1 MKLLPGARRLA
12 VITGAAVLA
21 TALSGAA
28 TASAQDDPV
37 TVCGPEV
44 ELGAVVYKM
53 CSDVVHVG
61 ETTYTTQPFLEARN
75 RGLLPVDADFI
86 VQHWDPAA
94 SGWATD
100 GGGPKTIGSGS
111 TTHWF
116 GGPNH
121 WTCGIDAPER
131 GRLSTDDLGDGDWA
145 DVLTPAAC

>member
-1 MKLLPGARRLA
+1 MKLLPGSRRLA

-28 TASAQDDPV
+28 TASAQDPE
-37 TVCGPEV
+37 TVCGPEA
-44 ELGAVVYKM
+44 ELGAVVYQV

-75 RGLLPVDADFI
+75 RGISEVELDFI

-100 GGGPKTIGSGS
+100 GSGS
-111 TTHWF
+111 KTLHSGNTTRWF
-116 GGPNH
+116 GGPNF
-121 WTCGIDAPER
+121 WPCGTDAPER
-131 GRLSTDDLGDGDWA
+131 GRVSMDDLGDGDWA
-145 DVLTPAAC
+145 DVVTPAAC